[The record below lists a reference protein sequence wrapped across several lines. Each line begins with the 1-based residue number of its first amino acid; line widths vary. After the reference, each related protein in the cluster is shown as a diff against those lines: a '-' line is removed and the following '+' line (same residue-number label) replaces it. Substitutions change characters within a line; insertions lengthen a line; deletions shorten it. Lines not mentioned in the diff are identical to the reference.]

1 MAEGS
6 YNASLHPKMEEHV
19 PWPFQFYVGVMI
31 YFFLLILG
39 KYVRQY
45 NVMNVV
51 VVVGRHGLHLEYLN
65 FFYSRVMNTQTN
77 SSFLDC
83 ISILFRFFPLLLIY
97 NRTHFGKKKQWVTWT
112 KLMMFV
118 DTNVQIMQSNSIE
131 NFLNNQHMGNIGLK
145 CIMWFS
151 ITIDS
156 YLSGP
161 LINVP
166 IYDYLKNLI
175 GLWR

>member
-1 MAEGS
+1 MEGQNDKIEYMEKALAALHQQLKDKEMAEGS

-19 PWPFQFYVGVMI
+19 PWPFQLYVGVMI

-45 NVMNVV
+45 KVMNVV

-65 FFYSRVMNTQTN
+65 FFYSRVMNAQTN

-97 NRTHFGKKKQWVTWT
+97 NRTHFGKKKG
-112 KLMMFV
+112 
-118 DTNVQIMQSNSIE
+118 VQSPK
-131 NFLNNQHMGNIGLK
+131 NNIL
-145 CIMWFS
+145 
-151 ITIDS
+151 
-156 YLSGP
+156 
-161 LINVP
+161 
-166 IYDYLKNLI
+166 
-175 GLWR
+175 